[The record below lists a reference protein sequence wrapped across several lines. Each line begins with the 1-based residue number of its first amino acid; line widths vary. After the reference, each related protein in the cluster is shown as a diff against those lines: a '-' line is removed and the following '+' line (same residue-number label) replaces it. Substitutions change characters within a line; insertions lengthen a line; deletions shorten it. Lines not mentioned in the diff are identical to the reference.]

1 MNRILIATLPDSIGK
16 EVLLKGWVHRIR
28 QLGGVNFVV
37 LRDRT
42 GTVQTVFRKSE
53 DLAGLRNEM
62 VVEVKGEVVSE
73 PRAPGGIEV
82 HVNNCTLTGNVYY
95 GASVPLEISNQRSF
109 DRAEL
114 GSVLEHRPLSLRNQ
128 KVQAVFRIQS
138 ELIWAF
144 REFLNRKGF
153 TEIFTPKI
161 VASGT
166 EGGAEL
172 FKVEYFERTAYL
184 AQSPQ
189 FYKQIMVGVF
199 ERVFE
204 VGHVYRAEKHDTSRH
219 LNEYLSLD
227 YEMGFINDEQDVIAL
242 EIDLLKYMFSH
253 TKKACRA
260 ELELWGVQVPEFET
274 IPQIALKDAL
284 QLLEEKCGKRVKS
297 KADLDPEGEMLICQ
311 YFKKKTGTEL
321 VYITH
326 YPTSKRPVYTMPD
339 EKNPEL
345 TRSFDLLFKGL
356 EVTTGSQRI
365 HDYAMLVK
373 NMEKSGLTP
382 EDFDFYLQVF
392 KYGMPPHGGLAI
404 GAERLTKQL
413 LDLPNIRMASLFPRD
428 RTRITP

>member
-1 MNRILIATLPDSIGK
+1 MERILIALLPDFVGK
-16 EVLLKGWVHRIR
+16 EVIVKGWVHRIR
-28 QLGGVNFVV
+28 QLGGINFVI

-42 GTVQTVFRKSE
+42 GTVQTVFQKSE
-53 DLAGLRNEM
+53 ELSGIRNEM
-62 VVEVKGEVVSE
+62 VVEVGGKVVSE
-73 PRAPGGIEV
+73 PRAPGGIEI
-82 HVNNCTLTGNVYY
+82 HVNSCRLLGDVYY
-95 GASVPLEISNQRSF
+95 GTSIPLEISNQRAF

-114 GSVLEHRPLSLRNQ
+114 GPVLEHRPLSLRNS
-128 KVQAVFRIQS
+128 KVQAIFKIES

-144 REFLNRKGF
+144 RQFLKQRGF

-172 FKVEYFERTAYL
+172 FKVEYFEKTAYL

-227 YEMGFINDEQDVIAL
+227 YEMGFIDDEQDVIAV
-242 EIDLLKYMFSH
+242 EIELLKHMFSH
-253 TKKACRA
+253 TKKVCGA
-260 ELELWGVQVPEFET
+260 ELELWGAEVPEFDT
-274 IPQIALKDAL
+274 IPQITLKNAL
-284 QLLEEKCGKRVKS
+284 QLLEEKYGKRAKS
-297 KADLDPEGEMLICQ
+297 KADLDPEGEMLICK
-311 YFKKKTGTEL
+311 YFKEETGTEL

-339 EKNPEL
+339 DKDPEV

-373 NMEKSGLTP
+373 NMEKFGLKP

-413 LDLPNIRMASLFPRD
+413 LDLPNIRMAALFPRD